1 MWIFKL
7 PDGTEFKGDRRQIAR
22 ELNFFED
29 VYDDEV
35 WDKFCSYYTVEYVD
49 EPIDMKETIA
59 IFKEIIAH
67 QANCNEEDD
76 MPF

>member
-7 PDGTEFKGDRRQIAR
+7 SDGTEFRGNREQIAR

-59 IFKEIIAH
+59 ILKQIIAD
-67 QANCNEEDD
+67 QTNRNDEDD

>member
-1 MWIFKL
+1 MWIFTMK
-7 PDGTEFKGDRRQIAR
+7 DGTVFKGDRRQIAR

-35 WDKFCSYYTVEYVD
+35 WDKFCSYYKGEYVD
-49 EPIDMKETIA
+49 EPIEDIQETI
-59 IFKEIIAH
+59 KYLQEH
-67 QANCNEEDD
+67 NLLNRDDEDD

>member
-1 MWIFKL
+1 MWIFTMK
-7 PDGTEFKGDRRQIAR
+7 DGTVFKGDRRQIAR

-35 WDKFCSYYTVEYVD
+35 WDKFCSYYKGEYVD
-49 EPIDMKETIA
+49 EPLDMKQTAA
-59 IFKEIIAH
+59 ILKQIIAD
-67 QANCNEEDD
+67 QANCNDEDD

>member
-7 PDGTEFKGDRRQIAR
+7 SDGTEFKGDRRQIAR

-49 EPIDMKETIA
+49 EPLEDIQETI
-59 IFKEIIAH
+59 KYLQEH
-67 QANCNEEDD
+67 NLLNRDDEDD

>member
-1 MWIFKL
+1 MWIFKTS
-7 PDGTEFKGDRRQIAR
+7 DYEFRGNREQIAR

-35 WDKFCSYYTVEYVD
+35 WDKFCSYFTVEYVD
-49 EPIDMKETIA
+49 EPLEDIQETI
-59 IFKEIIAH
+59 KYLQENNLL
-67 QANCNEEDD
+67 NCNEEDD